1 MSEDDR
7 DVDVESDEED
17 SDRRRQNS
25 GNMSL
30 DRRAHHNAL
39 ERKRRDHI
47 KDSFTSLRDAIPT
60 MQGDKSSRA
69 QILRKASEYISF
81 MRRKQSGNQQDIE
94 DLKRQNSHL
103 EKQIKVL
110 ERAKSTGNYSSA
122 AEILEENGLNEDAAN
137 LVSPRQP
144 DAAGGA
150 EFSSAYDAGAGSDT
164 SESSS
169 GQQQQQNGGVAV
181 MGVAGAAR
189 VIAPGQSLLLSTNG
203 GDQPPRKKMKS

>member
-1 MSEDDR
+1 MLSEDER
-7 DVDVESDEED
+7 DVDVETDEED
-17 SDRRRQNS
+17 GERHRNGS
-25 GNMSL
+25 GNRDMSL
-30 DRRAHHNAL
+30 DRRAHHSAL

-47 KDSFTSLRDAIPT
+47 KDSFTGLRDAIPT

-144 DAAGGA
+144 DAAGGGA

-169 GQQQQQNGGVAV
+169 GQQQQQQLNGGVA
-181 MGVAGAAR
+181 
-189 VIAPGQSLLLSTNG
+189 
-203 GDQPPRKKMKS
+203 